1 MDTLRLPRRSWR
13 RLLQTI
19 EESVYSATNYYL
31 VLVLDILGAALFL
44 AIGLQTPQPLVVSAA
59 AIGAGFM
66 MWGLLEYVIHRWV
79 GHGPPSIARRGH
91 AEHHADQTARIAS
104 PMFMIVAGASLIWA
118 ALVPVVGGGP
128 AALFVGGAY
137 IGYNHY
143 AIVLHLMHHR
153 GALVRRLGLRR
164 MERWHRIHHARQNVN
179 FGVTLTLWDRVFGTY
194 CADRFSSTIRS

>member
-19 EESVYSATNYYL
+19 EDTVYSPTNYYL
-31 VLVLDILGAALFL
+31 VLVLDLLGALCFL
-44 AIGLQTPQPLVVSAA
+44 VIGFQAPLNVAVRAVAIGT
-59 AIGAGFM
+59 GFM
-66 MWGLLEYVIHRWV
+66 TWGLLEYVIHRWV

-104 PMFMIVAGASLIWA
+104 PMFMIVSGASVIWA
-118 ALVPVVGGGP
+118 ALVPIVGAGP

-137 IGYNHY
+137 VGYNHY
-143 AIVLHLMHHR
+143 AIVHHLMHHH
-153 GALVRRLGLRR
+153 GGLVRRIGFQRI
-164 MERWHRIHHARQNVN
+164 ERWHRIHHARQDVN

-194 CADRFSSTIRS
+194 CADGFSNTSRS